1 MVLSVWWWFGLTV
14 ATTGW
19 EVVLESEGREVVERL
34 GFKSL
39 VRRSESRCEG
49 DVITAATSGAGWEC
63 CC

>member
-1 MVLSVWWWFGLTV
+1 MLSMWLWFGLTI

-39 VRRSESRCEG
+39 VKRSEGRCEG
-49 DVITAATSGAGWEC
+49 DVVDAATPAAGWERC
-63 CC
+63 C